1 MNAGL
6 EIFAS
11 PPGKK
16 MQILSL
22 LSGGERTLT
31 ALALLF
37 AVFQTNPSP
46 ICVLDEAEAALDES
60 NIGRFCELV
69 ESIARETGTR
79 FLVITHQRLT
89 MANMDRLYGVTMGE
103 KGVSQLV
110 SVDLEGP
117 SPSATANKSI
127 RRISFAGCSG
137 GVSRKHIKAP
147 HDH

>member
-1 MNAGL
+1 MNSGL

-60 NIGRFCELV
+60 NIGRFCSLV
-69 ESIARETGTR
+69 EDIAKETGTR
-79 FLVITHQRLT
+79 FLIITHQRLT
-89 MANMDRLYGVTMGE
+89 MARMDRLYGVTMGE

-110 SVDLEGP
+110 SVDLAG
-117 SPSATANKSI
+117 AVAI
-127 RRISFAGCSG
+127 RDGEHVDNIE
-137 GVSRKHIKAP
+137 KAAAALE
-147 HDH
+147 DVRAA